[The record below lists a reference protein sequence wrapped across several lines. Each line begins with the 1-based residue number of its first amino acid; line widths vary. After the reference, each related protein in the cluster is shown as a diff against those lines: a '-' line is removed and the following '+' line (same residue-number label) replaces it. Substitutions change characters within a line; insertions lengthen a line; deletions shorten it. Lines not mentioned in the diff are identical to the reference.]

1 MGGWAFALFANTSYR
16 CKTVCALRLSYVYRN
31 TVLVMS
37 QTEGL
42 SSFMTS
48 LMASLDDPNR
58 ATPPQEP
65 EAPKK
70 KKVMWKFGKPVF
82 PLIIVKKRPME
93 HEEELKELHCGCKCA
108 ECISNYKAYWVEKI
122 YSQEIKA
129 AMDSEKEVRK
139 EIFAEIA
146 MMEENYKRQLND
158 VQVSLAVS
166 EDKCRK
172 LSEAIELE
180 RSLRMDDVYRREVT
194 SEEMKAATLQR
205 VAAEETVFRK
215 DEEIIRLRAEA
226 EGLREAAR
234 AALAIKDKAL
244 SQLRSYEMQI
254 NSVDRDNSEFRVRLH
269 ASEVEAAKLR
279 HKNDQL
285 KAKLESIRP
294 HEIHQA
300 KEARAKSAADRA
312 LASLSAAGP
321 GAAAGAGGA
330 GRARHQVALLAA
342 SSSFISR
349 EGSSSL
355 SASTL
360 AQALALPG
368 VPLSLASHQH
378 QHQQQQQYHHHRGP
392 AARGLSEQP
401 SLSALSSITGIS
413 GHW

>member
-1 MGGWAFALFANTSYR
+1 
-16 CKTVCALRLSYVYRN
+16 
-31 TVLVMS
+31 
-37 QTEGL
+37 
-42 SSFMTS
+42 
-48 LMASLDDPNR
+48 
-58 ATPPQEP
+58 
-65 EAPKK
+65 
-70 KKVMWKFGKPVF
+70 
-82 PLIIVKKRPME
+82 
-93 HEEELKELHCGCKCA
+93 
-108 ECISNYKAYWVEKI
+108 
-122 YSQEIKA
+122 
-129 AMDSEKEVRK
+129 
-139 EIFAEIA
+139 

-360 AQALALPG
+360 AQALALTG
-368 VPLSLASHQH
+368 GPLSLTSH
-378 QHQQQQQYHHHRGP
+378 QHQQQHYHHHRRP